1 MDKKQTGR
9 RKEQQK
15 RKKTDS
21 LKDSQ
26 TKRQTDKKLKEKKTD

>member
-9 RKEQQK
+9 TEQQK

-26 TKRQTDKKLKEKKTD
+26 TKRQTDKKRD